1 MERGA
6 ASLVINVSVPLSW
19 PCVCVCVCRNNG
31 ITARLQRNGYGRWNR
46 GSGGSGGRVVEGV
59 CGRDW
64 KSKQE
69 PQTAPDASTTQIDA
83 NICISTQDCAVGKG
97 EVQKENAGGNSK
109 RTWGYMTIINMTQ
122 AHTPEMSPAMQHSN
136 AHTHTHVSLI
146 RSNHRELGK
155 GGSLTYH
162 LIPYNT
168 IVQFDGFASRES
180 INSSICSSITA
191 QQH

>member
-1 MERGA
+1 M
-6 ASLVINVSVPLSW
+6 VINVSVPLSW
-19 PCVCVCVCRNNG
+19 PCVCVCACVETMGLWPGCNEMG
-31 ITARLQRNGYGRWNR
+31 MGCET
-46 GSGGSGGRVVEGV
+46 GGEGV
-59 CGRDW
+59 CGWDW

-83 NICISTQDCAVGKG
+83 NICISTQDCAVEKG

-109 RTWGYMTIINMTQ
+109 RTRGYMTIINMTQ

-146 RSNHRELGK
+146 MSNHRELGK

-168 IVQFDGFASRES
+168 IVQFDGFPSRES